1 MSVCDSLLKYPI
13 SGFDLEP
20 RQKEFLPKEFP
31 ANIEG
36 TSYFL
41 NDYKHKDVD
50 VTLPLDL
57 HIQNAIREYGLGST
71 V

>member
-1 MSVCDSLLKYPI
+1 MNFRLLKYPI

-20 RQKEFLPKEFP
+20 RPKEFLPKEFP
-31 ANIEG
+31 ANMEG

-41 NDYKHKDVD
+41 NGYKHKDVD

-57 HIQNAIREYGLGST
+57 HIQSAIREYDL

>member
-1 MSVCDSLLKYPI
+1 MKYPV

-41 NDYKHKDVD
+41 NGYKHKHVD
-50 VTLPLDL
+50 SALPLDL
-57 HIQNAIREYGLGST
+57 HIQSAIREHGLGSS